1 MEKIAELKA
10 RLSAISGEMTAI
22 VDSAESGVLSEE
34 QQTSFDALKDEHKSV
49 KKQIDN
55 LEALEVA
62 KADAEKVRKPAKTT
76 PVIDVVP
83 ETTNTPK
90 HEQISIPA
98 TVRRGYNLKA
108 FKQDDEKAYAFGQW
122 VRAACGN
129 KSASD
134 WCNSHGVKMSVHNE
148 GTNSA
153 GGYLVPIQFDNNII
167 SLVTEYGTFRRN
179 ARIRPMASDTL
190 QVPRRDSGLTA
201 YWTAESAAAT
211 ESDKSWSQV
220 ELRAKKLMAFTRI
233 SNELNEDAIVS
244 IADDIAVE
252 IARAFA
258 YAEDVAGWTGTGL
271 ATQGSITGVTTKIK
285 AAAGTPTTTS
295 AGGVIVA
302 NDKDIADINLASY
315 NSVVGKCPVYAR
327 ANAKWY
333 ASPFV
338 YEASMAKLM
347 YAGGGNTTSSIGGG
361 TGPSFLGYPVELV
374 EVLPATDATS
384 QILVLF
390 GDLSGA
396 ASFGDRRNTTI
407 AFDTSLYFN
416 YDQIAVKGTERL
428 DIVVHD
434 VGNTTTA
441 GPIVALQTL
450 NA

>member
-1 MEKIAELKA
+1 MKIAELKT
-10 RLSAISGEMTAI
+10 RMEAISTEMKSI
-22 VDSAESGVLSEE
+22 VDSAKDGILSEE
-34 QQTSFDALKDEHKSV
+34 QQTQFDALKKEGTTV
-49 KKQIDN
+49 KQQIDN
-55 LEALEVA
+55 LEAVE
-62 KADAEKVRKPAKTT
+62 KAAAQAEKVRQPVKTEPVVMSMPAATT
-76 PVIDVVP
+76 SPVA
-83 ETTNTPK
+83 ETIK
-90 HEQISIPA
+90 IPA

-108 FKQDDEKAYAFGQW
+108 FKQDDEKAFAFGQW
-122 VRAACGN
+122 VRAACGIPN
-129 KSASD
+129 AIN
-134 WCNSHGVKMSVHNE
+134 WCNTHGVNMAVHNE

-167 SLVTEYGTFRRN
+167 SLVNEYGVFRRN
-179 ARIRPMASDTL
+179 ARIRPMTGDTL

-211 ESDKSWSQV
+211 ESDKTWSQV

-258 YAEDVAGWTGTGL
+258 YAEDVAGFTGTGL
-271 ATQGSITGVTTKIK
+271 STQGSITGVTTKLK

-295 AGGVIVA
+295 AGGVIVGTG
-302 NDKDIADINLASY
+302 NLMSEITLADF
-315 NSVVGKCPVYAR
+315 NSVVGVCPDYALG
-327 ANAKWY
+327 NAKWY
-333 ASPFV
+333 CSPLFFANV
-338 YEASMAKLM
+338 MQRLA
-347 YAGGGNTTSSIGGG
+347 YAAGGNTTGNITGG
-361 TGPSFLGYPVELV
+361 TSREFMGYPVELPN
-374 EVLPATDATS
+374 VLPTTDANS
-384 QILVLF
+384 QILCLF

-396 ASFGDRRNTTI
+396 ASFGDRRSTTI

-434 VGNTTTA
+434 VGTTTTA
-441 GPIVALQTL
+441 GPIVGLQSL